1 MGIGYRLQGT
11 GNRAGSLLRL
21 SKFTSRTGCIA
32 KIAKVEEAR
41 FRADRAPSAIEVLA
55 SSAPVPCNLHPVP
68 YKPVPISKY
77 RFGPFEADLKAA
89 ELRKDGARL
98 RLQLQPFQVLVT
110 LLESPR
116 EVVTREQLRQR
127 LWPQD
132 TFVDFDHGLNTAINK
147 LRDVLGD
154 SAANPRYVETIAK
167 RGYRFLGDVTAIQDQ
182 AGKTTSFPVK
192 TSASEAAGTQESSAH
207 AVPQPQE
214 SELPRAS
221 RRTARMLFALAQI
234 MYLIFYM
241 SALFRLERLDQ
252 SAHAAWDGAGH
263 IMYVLYLFTAL
274 VGIAVRLYL
283 ATATAFDYHLFGEKY
298 RVLFPALF
306 ALDMFWA
313 LSPFLIADRIGLG
326 LALGATAALIY
337 MPFAQRVLVR
347 MIAARA

>member
-1 MGIGYRLQGT
+1 VT
-11 GNRAGSLLRL
+11 
-21 SKFTSRTGCIA
+21 
-32 KIAKVEEAR
+32 
-41 FRADRAPSAIEVLA
+41 
-55 SSAPVPCNLHPVP
+55 
-68 YKPVPISKY
+68 ISKY
-77 RFGPFEADLKAA
+77 RFGPFEADVKAA
-89 ELRKDGARL
+89 ELRRDGTRL
-98 RLQLQPFQVLVT
+98 RLQLQPFQVLVA

-167 RGYRFLGDVTAIQDQ
+167 RGYRFLPEVTAVQEHAQ
-182 AGKTTSFPVK
+182 GAASVTPVVP
-192 TSASEAAGTQESSAH
+192 EIVRPQGSSTHTVVA
-207 AVPQPQE
+207 QPQE

-221 RRTARMLFALAQI
+221 RRTSRMLFVLAQI
-234 MYLIFYM
+234 MYMSFYL
-241 SALFRLERLDQ
+241 SALFRVERLDQ
-252 SAHAAWDGAGH
+252 SAHVAWDGAGQ
-263 IMYVLYLFTAL
+263 IMYVLYLLTAL

-283 ATATAFDYHLFGEKY
+283 ITAAAFDYHLLAEKY

-326 LALGATAALIY
+326 LALGSTAALIY
-337 MPFAQRVLVR
+337 MPFAQRVLVK
-347 MIAARA
+347 MITQRA